1 MRLQFGRDL
10 RQLVARMEFRFLNQ
24 EEIANSELSDF
35 GKMMQEHEYGYAF
48 MVNELMIIAYSGDK

>member
-1 MRLQFGRDL
+1 
-10 RQLVARMEFRFLNQ
+10 MEFRFLNQ